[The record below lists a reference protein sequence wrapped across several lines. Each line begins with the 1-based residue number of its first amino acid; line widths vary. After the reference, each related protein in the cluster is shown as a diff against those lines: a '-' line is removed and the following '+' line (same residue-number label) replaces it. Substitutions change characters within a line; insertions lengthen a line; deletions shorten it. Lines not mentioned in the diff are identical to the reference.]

1 MHWNVV
7 GGAGNM
13 AALQQVLAAMHADDK
28 PGWAQPI
35 DIMTFNEVDEITSN
49 SSITSDQPFTA
60 LTNAINASAPPGVTY
75 TLARFTNQSEN
86 GVGGAQAMYYR
97 SDRFTE
103 IVSGHKDIATGA
115 SRFTDRWLL
124 QLNGYSDARA
134 RIYVYGSHLKASSG
148 SSNENER
155 NTGMTAI
162 RNDAN
167 ALGAGTPIVYTGD
180 YNVYTNTEPAY
191 VTLMAAGNGQGVDP
205 YGTSNWVGSAG
216 AIRHTQAPALS
227 PPGGLVGGGLD
238 DRFDFIVPSVGA
250 ADGQGFSMLASTMR
264 AVGNDGAHYNTDI
277 NAGNNAYFP
286 GQLTR
291 SNDLADA
298 LWLAADHIPQLLEF
312 QVPAKLSAQF
322 TSTVPAKAIRGTSVP
337 LSVQIQNVA
346 PYVHASGVD
355 DMAYAVSC
363 TGGVTG
369 TASGIAALAPAMTS
383 VSVNLNTT
391 TAGTV
396 TGTVTVSSSSEAV
409 EPPSVSLPVSVSVIR
424 PSNPSLD
431 ATTDV
436 DTASLS
442 LSGSPDTGSL
452 TVDGLIRNVGYD
464 ASQSK
469 LDVDSVT
476 FSGASAS
483 RFSMTQGLG
492 AGLTTGNRT
501 LRFAFNSA
509 GATPGTYATTATVRT
524 SDETAAGEQAR
535 NVTVNLT
542 VEIGGGIYGD
552 LDQSGSVDAGDIA
565 VLLIRFGSCA
575 GACPEDLDGSG
586 EVDAGDIGVLLLLFG

>member
-75 TLARFTNQSEN
+75 TLARYTNQSEN

-124 QLNGYSDARA
+124 QLNGYSDAKA

-180 YNVYTNTEPAY
+180 YNVYKNTEPAY
-191 VTLMAAGNGQGVDP
+191 ITLMAAGNGQAVDP

-216 AIRHTQAPALS
+216 AIRHTQAPAVS
-227 PPGGLVGGGLD
+227 PTGGLVGGGLD
-238 DRFDFIVPSVGA
+238 DRFDFIVPSIGA
-250 ADGQGFSMLASTMR
+250 ADGNGFSMLASTMR

-363 TGGVTG
+363 TGGVSG

-391 TAGTV
+391 ATGTV
-396 TGTVTVSSSSEAV
+396 AGTVTVSSSSEAV
-409 EPPSVSLPVSVSVIR
+409 EPPSVALPVSVSVIR

-431 ATTDV
+431 AAADV
-436 DTASLS
+436 DTTSLS
-442 LSGSPDTGSL
+442 MAGAPDTGSL

-464 ASQSK
+464 GSQSR

-483 RFSMTQGLG
+483 RFAMTQGLG

-501 LRFAFNSA
+501 LRFTFNTA

-535 NVTVNLT
+535 NVTVSLS

-552 LDQSGSVDAGDIA
+552 LDESGSVDSGDIA

-575 GACPEDLDGSG
+575 GSCPEDLDGSG